1 MILLNEYYG
10 TPSELYLREQ
20 NEKKNIKY
28 IGKIAGLC
36 IIGYVIIQNVLSIIL
51 FSGRFGDI
59 YETDPD
65 FQSVA
70 AIIFS
75 VAGLFVPF
83 AIGGRSIR
91 KRTGA
96 DIWNLG
102 KPVDTKLMIA
112 AVPLGFF
119 VCLAGNYVTGIFV
132 DVMDEIGIHL
142 TAPEYVIPSGF
153 AGKLMYIVSIAVIP
167 PLVEEFAIRGVV
179 MQPLRKYGDKFAIL
193 ASAIVFAVLH
203 GNLIQAPFALI
214 AGIGIGY
221 AVCITNSVWTGV
233 LIHVA
238 NNLYSVIIEF
248 MIEGIPDEAMLDK
261 VYFATSGVLY
271 AVSVIGSVIFVIR
284 RKNRRI
290 MPSFTTLSEGK
301 KMLSFMWS
309 IPMIVALII
318 MYQITKT
325 FVELG

>member
-1 MILLNEYYG
+1 MNEYYG

-36 IIGYVIIQNVLSIIL
+36 IIGYVLIQNILSVLL
-51 FSGRFGDI
+51 FMGPLGDI
-59 YETDPD
+59 YEADPD
-65 FQSVA
+65 FQSVT
-70 AIIFS
+70 AIFFS
-75 VAGLFVPF
+75 LAGILLPF
-83 AIGGRSIR
+83 AVGGRSIK
-91 KRTGA
+91 KRTGT
-96 DIWNLG
+96 DIYNLG
-102 KPVDTKLMIA
+102 KPVDTKLMLA

-119 VCLAGNYVTGIFV
+119 ICLAGNYVTGIFV

-142 TAPEYVIPSGF
+142 TAPEYVVPSGF
-153 AGKLMYIVSIAVIP
+153 AGRLMYIVSIAVIP

-179 MQPLRKYGDKFAIL
+179 MQPLRKYGDRFAIL
-193 ASAIVFAVLH
+193 ASAVVFAVLH

-233 LIHVA
+233 LIHAA

-261 VYFATSGVLY
+261 VYFITSAVLY
-271 AVSVIGSVIFVIR
+271 ALSIAGSVYFVIR
-284 RKNRRI
+284 RKQRRI